1 MISADLSGRAVLVTG
16 ASSGIGLATARIAAR
31 CGARVALNHLA
42 DDPRGPAQV
51 AALRAEGLDVVA
63 APGDVSRRAEAE
75 CMVGEA
81 VAALG
86 RLDHLV
92 NNAGTAHV
100 REPVAIQD
108 LDAVT
113 DELWDA
119 VLATNLR
126 GTFSCSRAA
135 APALKAAR
143 GGITSIASVAGL
155 TQPGSSM
162 AYGASKAGVIS
173 LTRNLARAL
182 APEVRVNAIAPGL
195 VLTPWTQ
202 PWPEA
207 RKSGSAE
214 AALLKRNCTPEDIA
228 EAVLFFVGGAAMVTG
243 QVLVVDGGRVL

>member
-1 MISADLSGRAVLVTG
+1 MKP
-16 ASSGIGLATARIAAR
+16 
-31 CGARVALNHLA
+31 
-42 DDPRGPAQV
+42 DDPTELTPTVTLQGQLSRLLASLGSDDAGSVRGVFGAWPE
-51 AALRAEGLDVVA
+51 L
-63 APGDVSRRAEAE
+63 
-75 CMVGEA
+75 VGEA

-126 GTFSCSRAA
+126 GTFACSRAA

-182 APEVRVNAIAPGL
+182 APEL
-195 VLTPWTQ
+195 V
-202 PWPEA
+202 
-207 RKSGSAE
+207 GE
-214 AALLKRNCTPEDIA
+214 AA
-228 EAVLFFVGGAAMVTG
+228 
-243 QVLVVDGGRVL
+243 

>member
-1 MISADLSGRAVLVTG
+1 MNLEGKIAWVTG
-16 ASSGIGLATARIAAR
+16 ASSGIGLASVRLLAG
-31 CGARVALNHLA
+31 CGARVALNHLP

-63 APGDVSRRAEAE
+63 APGDVSSRAEAE
-75 CMVGEA
+75 RMVTTA
-81 VAALG
+81 IDTLG

-100 REPVAIQD
+100 KEPVDIRD

-126 GTFSCSRAA
+126 GTFACSRAA
-135 APALKAAR
+135 APALKAAK

-155 TQPGSSM
+155 SQPGSSM

-173 LTRNLARAL
+173 LTRNLARSL
-182 APEVRVNAIAPGL
+182 APDVRVNAIAPGL
-195 VLTPWTQ
+195 VLTPWTA
-202 PWPEA
+202 PWPET

-228 EAVLFFVGGAAMVTG
+228 EAVLFFVAGAAMVTG

>member
-1 MISADLSGRAVLVTG
+1 MIKAELAGRAILVTG
-16 ASSGIGLATARIAAR
+16 ASSGIGLASVRLLAG
-31 CGARVALNHLA
+31 CGARVALNHLP

-51 AALRAEGLDVVA
+51 AALRAEGLDIVA
-63 APGDVSRRAEAE
+63 APGDVSSRAEAE
-75 CMVGEA
+75 RMVTTAIET
-81 VAALG
+81 LG

-100 REPVAIQD
+100 KEPVDIRD

-126 GTFSCSRAA
+126 GTFACSRAA
-135 APALKAAR
+135 ATALKAAK

-155 TQPGSSM
+155 SQPGSSM

-173 LTRNLARAL
+173 LTRNLARSL
-182 APEVRVNAIAPGL
+182 APDVRVNAIAPGL
-195 VLTPWTQ
+195 VLTPWTA
-202 PWPEA
+202 PWPET

-228 EAVLFFVGGAAMVTG
+228 EAVLFFVAGAAMVTG

>member
-1 MISADLSGRAVLVTG
+1 MITADLSGRAVLVTG
-16 ASSGIGLATARIAAR
+16 ASSGIGLATVRRAAS
-31 CGARVALNHLA
+31 CGARVALNHLP

-51 AALRAEGLDVVA
+51 AALRAEGFDVIA
-63 APGDVSRRAEAE
+63 APGTVAERPAAEA
-75 CMVGEA
+75 MMRDA
-81 VAALG
+81 IDALG
-86 RLDHLV
+86 QLDHLV

-100 REPVAIQD
+100 REPVRIDD

-113 DELWDA
+113 DDLWDA

-126 GTFSCSRAA
+126 GSFACARVA

-143 GGITSIASVAGL
+143 GGITNIASVAGL
-155 TQPGSSM
+155 SQPGSSM

-195 VLTPWTQ
+195 VLTPWTA

-207 RKSGSAE
+207 RKAGSAE

-228 EAVLFFVGGAAMVTG
+228 EAVLFFIGGAAMVTG

>member
-63 APGDVSRRAEAE
+63 ARD
-75 CMVGEA
+75 

-126 GTFSCSRAA
+126 GTFACSRAA
-135 APALKAAR
+135 SPALKAAR

-155 TQPGSSM
+155 SQPGSSM

-228 EAVLFFVGGAAMVTG
+228 EAVLFFIGGAAMVTG